1 MKLNCRPDLPCLAR
15 LHLGWMEKAS
25 PWILSKKKTKRT
37 SGGSHQDLVSKL
49 QVKGETK
56 YAVMNL

>member
-1 MKLNCRPDLPCLAR
+1 
-15 LHLGWMEKAS
+15 MEKAS
-25 PWILSKKKTKRT
+25 PWILPKKKHKRT

-56 YAVMNL
+56 NTVTNS